1 MSENAEFF
9 KKVGTAPRNPNRRS
23 RGDDDMAFS
32 TPAAAMPQSERSTG
46 SLSDAARRW
55 AANDKTF
62 WGVSA
67 TFDELPAGVY
77 RCEMSQ
83 QGPLL
88 IKQRIETDSL
98 LELPDDSSAKIIQEF
113 RDFWKLGPEFRKRGF
128 LCKRGFLL
136 YGPPGSGKTSCLQ
149 ILVKRIAEEL
159 DGIAFVLDHPQTAA
173 QGLQMLRHIEPKRPL
188 IVIMEDLDAL
198 IEKWG
203 ENEYLAL
210 LDGEAQ
216 VDNVVFVGTTNYP
229 ERLDPRFTDR
239 PSRFDTIRLI
249 GMPTAAARRRYL
261 EVKEP
266 GLTPDELNEWVRR
279 SDGFSIA
286 HLKELIIAV
295 RCFGQPLPE
304 VVERLEEMHE
314 RPPRSTDHRTSSGF
328 GFTAGSMLGQKAA
341 YAGNGHG

>member
-1 MSENAEFF
+1 M
-9 KKVGTAPRNPNRRS
+9 
-23 RGDDDMAFS
+23 
-32 TPAAAMPQSERSTG
+32 
-46 SLSDAARRW
+46 DAARRW

-62 WGVSA
+62 WGVSS

-77 RCEMSQ
+77 RCDMTNN
-83 QGPLL
+83 GPILV
-88 IKQRIETDSL
+88 KQRVETDSL
-98 LELPDDSSAKIIQEF
+98 LELPDDSSAGIIQEF
-113 RDFWKLGPEFRKRGF
+113 RDFWKLSPEFRKRGF

-159 DGIAFVLDHPQTAA
+159 DGIAMVLDHPQTAA
-173 QGLQMLRHIEPKRPL
+173 AGLQMLRHIEPKRPL
-188 IVIMEDLDAL
+188 IAIMEDLDAL
-198 IEKWG
+198 IEKFG

-216 VDNVVFVGTTNYP
+216 VDNVVFVATTNYP

-249 GMPTAAARRRYL
+249 GMPSAAARRRYL

-266 GLTPDELNEWVRR
+266 DLSPDELSDWVRR

-295 RCFGQPLPE
+295 RCFGQSLPD

-314 RPPRSTDHRTSSGF
+314 RPPRSTDHHTGNF
-328 GFTAGSMLGQKAA
+328 GFIGGASLGREQGG

>member
-1 MSENAEFF
+1 MSDNAEFF
-9 KKVGTAPRNPNRRS
+9 RKVGTAPRKARRGEDAS
-23 RGDDDMAFS
+23 GVVF
-32 TPAAAMPQSERSTG
+32 TPPPAAPAMERPQGSSETN
-46 SLSDAARRW
+46 AARRW

-77 RCEMSQ
+77 RVEMTSS
-83 QGPLL
+83 GPVL

-173 QGLQMLRHIEPKRPL
+173 NGLQMLRHIEPKRPL
-188 IVIMEDLDAL
+188 IVVMEDLDAL
-198 IEKWG
+198 IEKFG

-216 VDNVVFVGTTNYP
+216 VDNVVFVATTNYP

-249 GMPTAAARRRYL
+249 GMPSAAARRRYL

-266 GLTPDELNEWVRR
+266 DLAPDELSDWVRR
-279 SDGFSIA
+279 TDGFSIA

-295 RCFGQPLPE
+295 RCFGQPLPD
-304 VVERLEEMHE
+304 VIERLEEMRE
-314 RPPRSTDHRTSSGF
+314 RPPRSSDHRTSTF
-328 GFTAGSMLGQKAA
+328 GFAGRMAA
-341 YAGNGHG
+341 QVE